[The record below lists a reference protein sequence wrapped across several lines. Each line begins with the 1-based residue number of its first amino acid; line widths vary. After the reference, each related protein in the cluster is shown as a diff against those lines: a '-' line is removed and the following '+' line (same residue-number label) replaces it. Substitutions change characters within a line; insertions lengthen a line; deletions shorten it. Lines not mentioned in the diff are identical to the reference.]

1 MADPRDRAAPV
12 DPASILGRAGRGSR
26 ESVRFVAVFGVLAVT
41 LLGLYYFPY
50 PEGSAVRGWLDAY
63 LRGYAAVSGSIL
75 RWFDPTLL
83 VQGQS
88 LTGRF
93 SLRIVKT
100 CDAMDVQILFVSAVA
115 AWPGPWVR
123 RLVVGAL
130 GAAVIL
136 VANIVRICSLYFVGL
151 YLPDWFEFAH
161 VELWPA
167 ILLVLATGMFVAL
180 AVRDTRRYSPAT
192 QS

>member
-1 MADPRDRAAPV
+1 M
-12 DPASILGRAGRGSR
+12 L
-26 ESVRFVAVFGVLAVT
+26 FGVLAVT
-41 LLGLYYFPY
+41 SLGLYYYPY
-50 PEGSAVRGWLDAY
+50 PEGSAARSWLDAY

-75 RWFDPTLL
+75 RCFDATLI
-83 VQGQS
+83 VQGQN

-100 CDAMDVQILFVSAVA
+100 CDAMDVQILFVSAVL
-115 AWPGPWVR
+115 AWPGPWLR
-123 RLVVGAL
+123 RLVAGAL

-136 VANIVRICSLYFVGL
+136 VANILRICSLYFVGL
-151 YLPDWFEFAH
+151 YVPDWFEFVH

-167 ILLVLATGMFVAL
+167 VLLVLATGMFVAL
-180 AVRDTRRYSPAT
+180 ALGDARPYSPAT

>member
-1 MADPRDRAAPV
+1 M
-12 DPASILGRAGRGSR
+12 DPASILRHAGRGSR
-26 ESVRFVAVFGVLAVT
+26 ESVRFVVVFGVLAVA
-41 LLGLYYFPY
+41 LLGFYYFPY
-50 PEGSAVRGWLDAY
+50 PQGSTARSWLDAY
-63 LRGYAAVSGSIL
+63 LKGYAAISGSIL
-75 RWFDPTLL
+75 KWFDPTLL

-100 CDAMDVQILFVSAVA
+100 CDAMDVQILFVSAVI

-136 VANIVRICSLYFVGL
+136 VANIVRICSLYF
-151 YLPDWFEFAH
+151 
-161 VELWPA
+161 
-167 ILLVLATGMFVAL
+167 
-180 AVRDTRRYSPAT
+180 
-192 QS
+192 